1 MVVFLFFRAKKTDPV
16 LWNEVQSQSVLL
28 LSGGSKRNNE
38 HLKDAKDDGGELKQA
53 AYVLDENCNKKP

>member
-1 MVVFLFFRAKKTDPV
+1 M
-16 LWNEVQSQSVLL
+16 QSQSVLL